1 MISCH
6 ERIIRATIHLFHYCD
21 HLRIQNPCSQTPM
34 TEGFHVKDYGQPVK
48 RYVQTMDLKDD
59 PELIAEYRRRHSQ
72 EESWK
77 EIRDGIR
84 EVGIL
89 DMQIFILGTRLVMI
103 VETGLDFDWDSAM
116 ARLATLPRQQEWE
129 DYMAIFQKCAEGATS
144 DEKWQMMD
152 RIFYLY

>member
-1 MISCH
+1 
-6 ERIIRATIHLFHYCD
+6 
-21 HLRIQNPCSQTPM
+21 M

-59 PELIAEYRRRHSQ
+59 PELIAEYRRRHSE

-103 VETGLDFDWDSAM
+103 VETPLDFDWDSAM

-129 DYMAIFQKCAEGATS
+129 DYMSIFQDCAEAKIGKAS
-144 DEKWQMMD
+144 CRE
-152 RIFYLY
+152 RV